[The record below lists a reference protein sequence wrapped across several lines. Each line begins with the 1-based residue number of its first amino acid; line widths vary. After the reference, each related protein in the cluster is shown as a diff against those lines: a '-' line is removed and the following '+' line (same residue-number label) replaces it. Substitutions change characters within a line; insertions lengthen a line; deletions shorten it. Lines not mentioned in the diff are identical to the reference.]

1 MKTDDRIRF
10 FERSKA
16 MSTPTDANPQQQ
28 SGATPGS
35 LVWFEIPA
43 DDLER
48 AKAFYGALFGWK
60 MEKLPAAAD
69 EYWHIDTGGAD
80 GTPDGGLMKR
90 QGPQPQGITN
100 YISVAS
106 VDESAAQVEQLGG
119 KICVGKTAVP
129 RMGYFVICQDPEHNT
144 FALWE
149 RNERA
154 R

>member
-1 MKTDDRIRF
+1 
-10 FERSKA
+10 

-35 LVWFEIPA
+35 IVWFEIPA

-60 MEKLPAAAD
+60 MERFPAAVD
-69 EYWHIDTGGAD
+69 EYWHLDTGGAD

-90 QGPQPQGITN
+90 QGPQQQGITA

-119 KICVGKTAVP
+119 TICLGKTAVAQ
-129 RMGYFVICQDPEHNT
+129 MGYFAICQDPEHNT